1 MKRIGFT
8 QRLVDSLL
16 SIIFPNVCLG
26 CTRVLFDY
34 EREICTI
41 CINNLPKFSL
51 ISNSHKELAQ
61 KFVFESKIDNVRSFI
76 IYKPKGIGQKLI
88 HALKYKYNQEIG
100 LILGELFAE
109 ELFTLNFQK
118 KYDIVIPVPLH
129 KRKLALRGYNQSE
142 IIANPI
148 AQKLNLPHIPDGLV
162 RTAFTNTQTQKSKI
176 DRWANMDNPFKPNS
190 LIDLNKRRILLV
202 DDVVTTGAT
211 ISAAVDALVLAGV
224 SSIGVV
230 SIAAPK
236 K

>member
-8 QRLVDSLL
+8 QRLIDSLL
-16 SIIFPNVCLG
+16 SIIFPNVCLN

-34 EREICTI
+34 EREICTM
-41 CINNLPKFSL
+41 CINNLPKFSS
-51 ISNSHKELAQ
+51 INNSHKELSQ
-61 KFVFESKIDNVRSFI
+61 KFIFESKIDNVRSFI

-109 ELFTLNFQK
+109 ELFNLNFQK

-162 RTAFTNTQTQKSKI
+162 RTAFTNTQTKKSKV

>member
-1 MKRIGFT
+1 M
-8 QRLVDSLL
+8 
-16 SIIFPNVCLG
+16 
-26 CTRVLFDY
+26 
-34 EREICTI
+34 
-41 CINNLPKFSL
+41 
-51 ISNSHKELAQ
+51 
-61 KFVFESKIDNVRSFI
+61 
-76 IYKPKGIGQKLI
+76 
-88 HALKYKYNQEIG
+88 
-100 LILGELFAE
+100 
-109 ELFTLNFQK
+109 